1 MGEALVTDGIQKE
14 EVLLPVALRSAVVA
28 DPEAVRA
35 IVALSLSKTLKSQG
49 QVLVAPFHS
58 LWFGWEGIKHGPL
71 AWLRG
76 ETQHWF
82 SFRSVREI
90 NSCRHVALVKGRD
103 GHGGKAAI
111 KSSDRIRLMCNSYVM
126 YNISYCA

>member
-35 IVALSLSKTLKSQG
+35 IMALSLSKTLKSQG
-49 QVLVAPFHS
+49 RVLVAPFHS

-71 AWLRG
+71 A
-76 ETQHWF
+76 
-82 SFRSVREI
+82 
-90 NSCRHVALVKGRD
+90 
-103 GHGGKAAI
+103 
-111 KSSDRIRLMCNSYVM
+111 
-126 YNISYCA
+126 